1 MSAHRPKPPLSE
13 HRYAAVI
20 TLDPAAV
27 ADCGLAVRL
36 TAGLDGKTPRGKLK
50 TPDWVYEGSVW
61 SSRMHDELAVFL
73 ADRVQRG
80 QKVLLGVEDAMFGAR
95 TTARHLGRAIGC
107 IESVLGDLGLWANGE
122 SRYIF
127 PGNWRRVSLPLHPKP
142 NGRDEWKAAAVDA
155 VAMLYGM
162 ECGDNQA
169 EAILMNDYV
178 MYARQDW
185 WMHKAQARKEAA

>member
-1 MSAHRPKPPLSE
+1 MSAHRPKSPLSE

-27 ADCGLAVRL
+27 ADCGIAVRL
-36 TAGLDGKTPRGKLK
+36 TAGLDGNTPRGKLAE
-50 TPDWVYEGSVW
+50 PDWVFEGSVW
-61 SSRMHDELAVFL
+61 NSLMHDELAGFL
-73 ADRVQRG
+73 YSNVARG
-80 QKVLLGVEDAMFGAR
+80 QTVLLGVEDAMFGAR

-107 IESVLGDLGLWANGE
+107 LEGVLGDLGLWSNGE

-142 NGRDEWKAAAVDA
+142 DGRDAWKAAAVDA
-155 VAMLYGM
+155 VFTLYGM
-162 ECGDNQA
+162 QCGDNQA
-169 EAILMNDYV
+169 EAVLMNDYV

-185 WMHKAQARKEAA
+185 WMHKQARKAAA

>member
-1 MSAHRPKPPLSE
+1 
-13 HRYAAVI
+13 
-20 TLDPAAV
+20 
-27 ADCGLAVRL
+27 LAVRL

-50 TPDWVYEGSVW
+50 APDFMFEGSVW
-61 SSRMHDELAVFL
+61 SSRMHDDLAVYL
-73 ADRVQRG
+73 SDHVQRG

-107 IESVLGDLGLWANGE
+107 VESVLGDLGLWANGE

-142 NGRDEWKAAAVDA
+142 NGREEWKAAAVDA
-155 VAMLYGM
+155 VYTLYGIT
-162 ECGDNQA
+162 CGDNQA

-178 MYARQDW
+178 MYGRQDW
-185 WMHKAQARKEAA
+185 WMHKARKVAA